1 MIDRTGSS
9 SSSLA
14 RSAIESAL
22 KRQAQ
27 TLDAMQG
34 KAAQLAPGAD
44 TSSASDTS
52 AAAFSEILS
61 SGLKEVDNSLRQ
73 ADSVHLEVV
82 NGKLDFHEVAAQL
95 KESELG
101 FQFAMQIRNKLIDA
115 YREVMRMG
123 V

>member
-9 SSSLA
+9 TSSLA

-22 KRQAQ
+22 KRQSEA
-27 TLDAMQG
+27 LDSMHG
-34 KAAQLAPGAD
+34 KAAQLAPGAGASEAAD
-44 TSSASDTS
+44 SAST
-52 AAAFSEILS
+52 AFSEILGN
-61 SGLKEVDNSLRQ
+61 GLKEVDNSIRQ
-73 ADSVHLEVV
+73 SESIHLEVV
-82 NGKLDFHEVAAQL
+82 KGNLDFHEVAAQL
-95 KESELG
+95 KESELS